1 MSADGWNRYMFYA
14 LPRAT
19 RAQMVL
25 RDVRGESAFIQ
36 KVTSLALE
44 NDRLDKPKEFDKED
58 SDFEF

>member
-1 MSADGWNRYMFYA
+1 MFYA

-44 NDRLDKPKEFDKED
+44 SDRLDKPKEFDKED